1 MNAKSTATCFCD
13 GTAHPFGKTF
23 GDVFYY
29 HHPYRHHRRRCR
41 NFRTFFFAKAASETA
56 SDRGVVFVAH
66 DLGISCYIA
75 LSSEN
80 ENENE
85 NEISNE
91 TPAENENEIS
101 NETPAENENEI
112 SNTRVFF
119 LCLFLCTFRYLVLAE
134 ANANATFV
142 RPRSVV
148 VYAFR
153 SLSSS
158 YYQILS
164 YL

>member
-1 MNAKSTATCFCD
+1 LNAKSTATCFCD
-13 GTAHPFGKTF
+13 GTAHPFEKTF

-56 SDRGVVFVAH
+56 SDRGVVFAAR

-80 ENENE
+80 EN
-85 NEISNE
+85 
-91 TPAENENEIS
+91 ENENEIS

-153 SLSSS
+153 LLSSS

>member
-1 MNAKSTATCFCD
+1 MQI
-13 GTAHPFGKTF
+13 
-23 GDVFYY
+23 
-29 HHPYRHHRRRCR
+29 
-41 NFRTFFFAKAASETA
+41 EI
-56 SDRGVVFVAH
+56 DREIPI
-66 DLGISCYIA
+66 GIWIA
-75 LSSEN
+75 NDRVIRIWIANDHEIWIANVREIPIEN

-85 NEISNE
+85 NEISSE
-91 TPAENENEIS
+91 TPA
-101 NETPAENENEI
+101 ANENEI

-153 SLSSS
+153 LLSSS
-158 YYQILS
+158 S
-164 YL
+164 

>member
-1 MNAKSTATCFCD
+1 MATCFFV
-13 GTAHPFGKTF
+13 GTARLSEMTF
-23 GDVFYY
+23 GVLV
-29 HHPYRHHRRRCR
+29 YRHHPSRYLYRRHRR
-41 NFRTFFFAKAASETA
+41 NSQTTFFFAKAANETA
-56 SDRGVVFVAH
+56 SDRGVVFAAR

-91 TPAENENEIS
+91 TPAENENEIL
-101 NETPAENENEI
+101 
-112 SNTRVFF
+112 NTRVFF

-153 SLSSS
+153 LLSSS
-158 YYQILS
+158 S
-164 YL
+164 

>member
-1 MNAKSTATCFCD
+1 LNAKSTATCFCD
-13 GTAHPFGKTF
+13 GTAHLFGKTF

-56 SDRGVVFVAH
+56 SDRGVVFVAR

-85 NEISNE
+85 ISSE
-91 TPAENENEIS
+91 TPA
-101 NETPAENENEI
+101 ANENEI